1 MDVVALTGISR
12 RALDELI
19 RNPYRTLEIRSAR
32 NVEALKRAG
41 EGHRLFLTYT
51 TYADV
56 TVGTEGLIARLLR
69 VESME
74 QRIPWEDSDE
84 REVTV
89 CRAQVRLVGLGRV
102 AKIME
107 RNSILLVRVREML
120 PHEMNM
126 G

>member
-1 MDVVALTGISR
+1 MRVVVLTGISR
-12 RALDELI
+12 RALDELL

-32 NVEALKRAG
+32 NVEALRRTG
-41 EGHRLFLTYT
+41 EGDRLFLTYT

-56 TVGTEGLIARLLR
+56 TAGTEGLLTRLLN

-89 CRAQVRLVGLGRV
+89 CRAQVRLIGLGRV
-102 AKIME
+102 AEIVE
-107 RNSILLVRVREML
+107 RNGILLVRVREML
-120 PHEMNM
+120 PHEMDI

>member
-1 MDVVALTGISR
+1 MRVVVLTGISR
-12 RALDELI
+12 RALDELL

-32 NVEALKRAG
+32 NVEALRRTG
-41 EGHRLFLTYT
+41 EGDRLFLTYT

-56 TVGTEGLIARLLR
+56 TAGTEGLLTRLLN

-89 CRAQVRLVGLGRV
+89 CRAQVRLIGLGRV
-102 AKIME
+102 AEIVK
-107 RNSILLVRVREML
+107 RNGILLVRVREML
-120 PHEMNM
+120 PHEMDI